1 METPTITIP
10 PTYTESELLR
20 QGLIDMMLGIKERD
34 DRLKLLSIFL
44 TNEYKLDD
52 VKYVISWLKANS
64 HI

>member
-1 METPTITIP
+1 METTT
-10 PTYTESELLR
+10 TTSTDSELLR
-20 QGLIDMMLGIKERD
+20 QGLIDLMLGIKERD